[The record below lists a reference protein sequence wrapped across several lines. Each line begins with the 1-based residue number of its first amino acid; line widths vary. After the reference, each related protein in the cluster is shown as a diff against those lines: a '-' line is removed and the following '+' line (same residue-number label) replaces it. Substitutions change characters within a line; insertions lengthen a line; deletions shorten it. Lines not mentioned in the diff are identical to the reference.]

1 MTRRKNMEDVVRF
14 WAMAREWLQS
24 YLPKVRRASTKT
36 IEAYRAS
43 LENLIGFLEA
53 ERGMGREEIG
63 FGALGRPTVKGWVA
77 WMNGEKGYS
86 AKTVNLRLTALKSF
100 LRYCSAEDPSL
111 TAEYVGVCAVRPPK
125 VARKP
130 VGYLRPDETKALLS
144 AYSGRTAKERRNR
157 AMLVLLYET
166 GARVSELTGIRVSDL
181 SLEAPARVTLIG
193 KGGKWRAV
201 PLGDACAAHMR
212 VYMDEFHSDAKPGDP
227 LFFCVRDGAR
237 RALSTDAVS
246 LVLKNAGEAARASC
260 PGMPSLHCHLIRKTR
275 AMDLY
280 QAGVPLP
287 LVAQLLGHESV
298 STTSGF
304 YAFATD
310 DMMAEAVRAAAPISL
325 SSRQQTLARPELH
338 ALYRLD

>member
-1 MTRRKNMEDVVRF
+1 MTRRKNMEDTVRF
-14 WAMAREWLQS
+14 WAMAREWLQA
-24 YLPKVRRASTKT
+24 YLPKVRRASPKT
-36 IEAYRAS
+36 VEAYRAS
-43 LENLIGFLEA
+43 IECLIGFLEA
-53 ERGMGREEIG
+53 ERGMAREDIG
-63 FGALGRPTVKGWVA
+63 FGALDRMTVKAWVA
-77 WMNGEKGYS
+77 WMNDEKGYS

-111 TAEYVGVCAVRPPK
+111 TAEYVGACAVRPPK

-130 VGYLRPDETKALLS
+130 VGYLKPDETKALLA

-166 GARVSELTGIRVSDL
+166 GARVSELAGITASDL
-181 SLEAPARVTLIG
+181 SLGSPAHVILLG
-193 KGGKWRAV
+193 KGGKWRTV

-212 VYMDEFHSDAKPGDP
+212 VYVDEFHPHAEPGDP
-227 LFFCVRDGAR
+227 LFFCMRDGAR
-237 RALSTDAVS
+237 HPLSTDAVS
-246 LVLKNAGEAARASC
+246 LVLKKAGDAARATC
-260 PGMPSLHCHLIRKTR
+260 PGMPRLHCHLIRKTR

-310 DMMAEAVRAAAPISL
+310 DMMAEAVRAAAPKSL
-325 SSRQQTLARPELH
+325 TARQQLPVRQKLQS
-338 ALYRLD
+338 LYRLD